1 MLGIALVVS
10 ARTIRKGS
18 VAGRFAALALAAI
31 LTSILRLYFG
41 IQSWGRGFVP
51 AGLMALLS
59 LLTAA
64 LFVGLP
70 PVRIRR
76 RRADGNV
83 APIR

>member
-18 VAGRFAALALAAI
+18 VAGWFAALALAAI
-31 LTSILRLYFG
+31 LTLYFG